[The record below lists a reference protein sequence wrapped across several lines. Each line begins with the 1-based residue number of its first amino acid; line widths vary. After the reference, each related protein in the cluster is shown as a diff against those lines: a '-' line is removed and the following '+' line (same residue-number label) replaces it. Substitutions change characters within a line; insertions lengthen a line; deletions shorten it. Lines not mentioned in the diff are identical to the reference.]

1 MWDKIEI
8 YARMCRYPA
17 ILLAITIFIAS
28 NLHTLSENPV
38 LMYLF
43 IALGIIWL
51 VSAAYIEIRETARTK
66 QRILAENVA
75 TTLDIR
81 PSPRRGRGM
90 KGALISPYK
99 WLMKY
104 SVVVG
109 VLVVAGGAIALYA
122 IPSRPWWSVVL
133 VILGPV
139 ATMWV
144 RQVERRGRDNESLI
158 RQLRSLVEDTKTL
171 EYSIRNCA
179 RDFLEKPQVHNELGG
194 LGMQGWR
201 SYFER
206 MGSEQIDALS
216 SLGRELERIHPF
228 EESEVDNALVTFYRI
243 LGRVLET
250 ELRFSVD
257 LCQKLNDVAQD
268 TLNAWEYIR
277 QTHQRIGTQLNGLN
291 PLMSEKGRGD
301 LFNSFVNQLPQG
313 LRVTV

>member
-17 ILLAITIFIAS
+17 IILAIGVFIAS
-28 NLHTLSENPV
+28 NLHTLSEDPV

-43 IALGIIWL
+43 FTLGIIWML
-51 VSAAYIEIRETARTK
+51 STAYIEVRETARTN
-66 QRILAENVA
+66 QRVRTGNVA

-81 PSPRRGRGM
+81 PSPSHGRGM

-104 SVVVG
+104 SAVVG
-109 VLVVAGGAIALYA
+109 ILVVAGGAIALYA
-122 IPSRPWWSVVL
+122 IPSRPWWGVVL

-139 ATMWV
+139 AMIWM

-158 RQLRSLVEDTKTL
+158 RQLRSLVEDAKTL

-179 RDFLEKPQVHNELGG
+179 RDFLGKPQVQNELGG
-194 LGMQGWR
+194 LGAQGWR

-216 SLGRELERIHPF
+216 LLKRELERIHPF
-228 EESEVDNALVTFYRI
+228 ENSEVDNALVTFYQI
-243 LGRVLET
+243 LGRVLEA
-250 ELRFSVD
+250 ESRFSLD
-257 LCQKLNDVAQD
+257 LCQKLSDVAQD
-268 TLNAWEYIR
+268 TLNAWEYVR
-277 QTHQRIGTQLNGLN
+277 QTHQRMATQLSGLN
-291 PLMSEKGRGD
+291 PLMSERGRGD
-301 LFNSFVNQLPQG
+301 LFKGFVNQLPQG
-313 LRVTV
+313 LRITA